1 MDGFNFRL
9 GLRFIQHELRLC
21 CLCQAEAFELG
32 IIVHY
37 YFEKMIVAIA
47 QLDFTMEAM
56 NRLLQLLVTRQQ
68 QLVINRFNFTRVPI
82 YDRQQVDILSYRVII
97 IIPQVALIQF
107 NFQVPAHYFAKA
119 LNFVENFVIT

>member
-21 CLCQAEAFELG
+21 CLCQTEAFELG

-37 YFEKMIVAIA
+37 YFEKRIVAIA

-56 NRLLQLLVTRQQ
+56 NRLLQLLATRQQ
-68 QLVINRFNFTRVPI
+68 
-82 YDRQQVDILSYRVII
+82 
-97 IIPQVALIQF
+97 
-107 NFQVPAHYFAKA
+107 
-119 LNFVENFVIT
+119 